1 MIMIAILNCGVISGA
16 QGTDVVVAHVLG
28 DAPVEGS
35 AGVRVS
41 VEPQIRTGE
50 PGGGRVDDI

>member
-1 MIMIAILNCGVISGA
+1 MIMIAVLNCGVISGA
-16 QGTDVVVAHVLG
+16 QGADVVVANVLG

-41 VEPQIRTGE
+41 VESLVRTGE
-50 PGGGRVDDI
+50 PAGCRVDDI